1 MELFTFSTEFS
12 TENAARIFRCFRR
25 SLRVFHCLPLPFS
38 PVFPLILSL
47 HNPLSFSLS
56 PFFCEISS
64 GQRRF
69 CTASP
74 GLCQKS
80 KCRPFTF
87 LRGAVEDP
95 FFLFI
100 LSGLRPL
107 RKRKS
112 GRRAA
117 FPRRFSVFRRRIH
130 TGIHEK
136 QDNCLV
142 LIAPTARW
150 ILRRRTDA
158 QSAAVPIKISYF
170 NGRVVSYGMRGG
182 ICYSYPRVHIHF

>member
-1 MELFTFSTEFS
+1 MIIFIYLELFTFSTEFS

-47 HNPLSFSLS
+47 HNPSSFSLS

-64 GQRRF
+64 GQRHF

-130 TGIHEK
+130 TRIH
-136 QDNCLV
+136 
-142 LIAPTARW
+142 
-150 ILRRRTDA
+150 
-158 QSAAVPIKISYF
+158 
-170 NGRVVSYGMRGG
+170 
-182 ICYSYPRVHIHF
+182 

>member
-1 MELFTFSTEFS
+1 MTLDISFLIIFIYLELFTFSTEFS
-12 TENAARIFRCFRR
+12 TEKAARIFRCFSR
-25 SLRVFHCLPLPFS
+25 SFRVFHCFPLLFPR
-38 PVFPLILSL
+38 VFPFILSL
-47 HNPLSFSLS
+47 HNPSFFSLS

-100 LSGLRPL
+100 LSGFRRL

-117 FPRRFSVFRRRIH
+117 FPRRFSVLRRRIQ
-130 TGIHEK
+130 GAGLSRERVA
-136 QDNCLV
+136 QALSSMPAV
-142 LIAPTARW
+142 WPARN
-150 ILRRRTDA
+150 
-158 QSAAVPIKISYF
+158 S
-170 NGRVVSYGMRGG
+170 
-182 ICYSYPRVHIHF
+182 